1 MRKLVWLFMLTI
13 LGCSC
18 ADSVIDLNTAVVRVR
33 LLSDSVERFAV
44 FYRPGNDT
52 TLPAQTPEL
61 SYLEA
66 YKNPELIIKKDNK
79 WNNNSDSV
87 VIFLISVDTLAHYSW
102 KEVQEGYKIMR
113 RFDIDMSPKELSRLN
128 AFCLCYPL
136 TSNMKNIKMYPPYE
150 EMYTPNY

>member
-1 MRKLVWLFMLTI
+1 MLTI

-61 SYLEA
+61 SYLEV

-102 KEVQEGYKIMR
+102 KEVQEGY
-113 RFDIDMSPKELSRLN
+113 
-128 AFCLCYPL
+128 
-136 TSNMKNIKMYPPYE
+136 
-150 EMYTPNY
+150 

>member
-1 MRKLVWLFMLTI
+1 MKKLVWLFMLTI

-18 ADSVIDLNTAVVRVR
+18 TDTVIDLNTAVVRVR

-52 TLPAQTPEL
+52 TLPAETPEL

-66 YKNPELIIKKDNK
+66 RENPELIIKKDDQ
-79 WNNNSDSV
+79 WGSNNDSV
-87 VIFLISVDTLAHYSW
+87 TIFLISVDTLAHYSW
-102 KEVQEGYKIMR
+102 GEIRENYKIMR
-113 RFDIDMSPKELSRLN
+113 RFDINMSPKELSRLN

-136 TSNMKNIKMYPPYE
+136 TPNMKNIKMYPPYE
-150 EMYTPNY
+150 